1 MAEYIEKT
9 AVSADDFGEA
19 NKIRTPFAMIV
30 VGGSADNPCYSILW
44 WDEENK
50 ECNIGFSS
58 YYIEFVFQWL
68 EEEFEIVDKVEDV
81 APVVHGRWIQFH
93 SEAAGD
99 IQYCSACDVGCTWKP
114 NYCPNCGA
122 RMDGE

>member
-1 MAEYIEKT
+1 MAKYVESV
-9 AVSADDFGEA
+9 ANADYFVNGS
-19 NKIRTPFAMIV
+19 KIKTPFATII
-30 VGGSADNPCYSILW
+30 VGGSAEKPCYSILW
-44 WDEENK
+44 WDEADK

-58 YYIEFVFQWL
+58 YYLDFVFKWL

-81 APVVHGRWIQFH
+81 APVVHGEWIPFH